1 MKYVIASVSV
11 TDEIRFAGGNH
22 VEKVAGGAG
31 IYALCGIKLWDD
43 EVLIATGVGS
53 DYEELYGDWYRRNQL
68 SMEGLIVKHEKTPYT
83 IIQYFEDGEREE
95 TPKYG
100 LDHFQ
105 KIEIQPEELK
115 PYFGEAKGIYIFKNS
130 NPEFW
135 KKILEYKRGSSAKV
149 MWEIANDATYLSN
162 KAAVREIAACLD
174 IFSINLTESK
184 ALLGLES
191 LEEIIREYQSWNIP
205 LVFLR
210 RGSKGSVMIT
220 PKEYVMV
227 PAEKDAKI
235 VDPTGGG
242 NSSSGAV
249 LCGFCENQ
257 SPEACAKMGNLSAVL
272 CLGQYGVPAVISG
285 RMQQEARRRMEEG
298 KDVK

>member
-1 MKYVIASVSV
+1 MKYVIASVAV
-11 TDEIRFAGGNH
+11 TDEIRFAGGKH
-22 VEKVAGGAG
+22 VEKIAGGAG

-43 EVLIATGVGS
+43 DVLIATGVGA
-53 DYEELYGDWYRRNQL
+53 DYQEIYGSWYRQNHL
-68 SMEGLIVKHEKTPYT
+68 SMEGLIVKHEKTPHT
-83 IIQYFEDGEREE
+83 VIQYFDDGEREE

-115 PYFGEAKGIYIFKNS
+115 PYFSDAAGIYIFKNS
-130 NPEFW
+130 DPDFW
-135 KKILEYKRGSSAKV
+135 RKILEYKKTSSAKV

-162 KAAVREIAACLD
+162 KAAVKEIASCMD
-174 IFSINLTESK
+174 IFSINLTESR
-184 ALLGLES
+184 ALLGLEE
-191 LEEIIREYQSWNIP
+191 LEEIIEEYQSWNIP

-210 RGSKGSVMIT
+210 RGALGSVMIT
-220 PKEYVMV
+220 PKDHVAV
-227 PAEKDAKI
+227 PAEKQADI

-257 SPEACAKMGNLSAVL
+257 SPEACAKMGNLSAVM
-272 CLGQYGVPAVISG
+272 CLGQYGVPAVISPK
-285 RMQQEARRRMEEG
+285 MQQEARRRLEEI